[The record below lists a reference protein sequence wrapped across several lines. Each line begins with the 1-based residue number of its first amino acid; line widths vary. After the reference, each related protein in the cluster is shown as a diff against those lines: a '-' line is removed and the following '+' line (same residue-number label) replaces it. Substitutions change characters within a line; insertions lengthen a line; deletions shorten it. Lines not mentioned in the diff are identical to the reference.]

1 MNNTVVNFDAEKFR
15 KVLLANGNTPQQL
28 SIISGRSESYVATCL
43 SRGKIGVRELNQLC
57 AFYGV
62 PAKNFIIV
70 EEVPTTPTENGDI
83 IARLDEINSK
93 LDEILA
99 VVKFNN
105 GQMTV
110 EDFI

>member
-70 EEVPTTPTENGDI
+70 EEVPTPTENGDI
-83 IARLDEINSK
+83 VARLDEINSK
-93 LDEILA
+93 LDEILE
-99 VVKFNN
+99 VVKNN